1 MHSTHSPLRLIGSS
15 PIDCNF
21 LPFQLL
27 LDKNPKSTKLI
38 KDLRLEGT
46 ISNLCLLFEPLTSMS
61 RILHGEFK
69 ERKKME
75 LRFSLN
81 LVFGFYLFLVCT
93 LLLLPSHWQACKEW
107 LHMSVPLFH
116 QVKIWT
122 GFLFLFFSIANDL
135 TPFNTDFKK
144 KLYMAK
150 CTRGQCNTLCEGE
163 CPTSPLWIGIVHMV
177 FCSYIYI
184 SFLNPVHF
192 SPQWSHWQVI
202 TSSKQQSLTLK
213 GQYARYGLKML
224 YIVV

>member
-144 KLYMAK
+144 N
-150 CTRGQCNTLCEGE
+150 CTWPNALEVSAIHCVRENAPHHHYELVLCIWFFV
-163 CPTSPLWIGIVHMV
+163 LI
-177 FCSYIYI
+177 YIYH
-184 SFLNPVHF
+184 SSTPSTFPLNE
-192 SPQWSHWQVI
+192 VI
-202 TSSKQQSLTLK
+202 GKW
-213 GQYARYGLKML
+213 
-224 YIVV
+224 